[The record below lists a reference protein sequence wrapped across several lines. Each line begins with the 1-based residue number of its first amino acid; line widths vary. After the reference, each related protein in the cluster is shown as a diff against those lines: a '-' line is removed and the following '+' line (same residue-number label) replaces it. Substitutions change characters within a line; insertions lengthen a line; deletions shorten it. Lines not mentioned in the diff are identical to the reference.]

1 MTGMDNLRR
10 YIEAATS
17 LSEITRSKA
26 ESLVRELASAGEI
39 ERSRRKEWVD
49 TLVKDSRQRSERLM
63 AEIREEVH
71 RQVSEIKLENIEETV
86 TRTIKMLMRDGTL
99 ETLRDAGVRALG
111 GAIGGALGGTM
122 GTARRAP
129 ATDVGGEAP
138 RGSTLSGD
146 VPVPPVAAENP
157 TAKSAAKKVPAKTAA
172 PAKKVP
178 ARKAIAKNAPA
189 KTAASPVSPSKN
201 APVRKSTASRVPSS
215 GTTKSTGKAG
225 E

>member
-26 ESLVRELASAGEI
+26 ESLVRELTSTGEI

-71 RQVSEIKLENIEETV
+71 RQVSEIKVENIEETV

-99 ETLRDAGVRALG
+99 ETLRDTGMRALG

-122 GTARRAP
+122 GTARRSP
-129 ATDVGGEAP
+129 ATHIGGETP
-138 RGSTLSGD
+138 SGSTVPGD
-146 VPVPPVAAENP
+146 VSVSPVATAANP
-157 TAKSAAKKVPAKTAA
+157 VAKSAIKKA

-178 ARKAIAKNAPA
+178 ARK
-189 KTAASPVSPSKN
+189 
-201 APVRKSTASRVPSS
+201 STASRVPPS
-215 GTTKSTGKAG
+215 GTTSSAGKAG